1 MFDMMVADGVKNM
14 NLIIISG
21 ALTDQNSVMRVAGVK
36 KAIAEYASKGA
47 KLVTDLSTDWKPEW
61 LEANLPGAMRANKD
75 ANCLYIASDYLLPA
89 AQAGLEST
97 KQWIPNGQKGHVY
110 IASSDVYKEG
120 LAAIEAG
127 YVDSDSLMNIV
138 GMCQTIVDYSVKLAN
153 GEKCPEVFIKG
164 PVFDKANYKDADLQK
179 LLW

>member
-1 MFDMMVADGVKNM
+1 MQTACI
-14 NLIIISG
+14 LLRIISF
-21 ALTDQNSVMRVAGVK
+21 LQRKQVWN
-36 KAIAEYASKGA
+36 
-47 KLVTDLSTDWKPEW
+47 
-61 LEANLPGAMRANKD
+61 
-75 ANCLYIASDYLLPA
+75 
-89 AQAGLEST
+89 QQ